1 MRIKR
6 SGQSRPILAGKENP
20 MLIKDVFLPLIG
32 QPRAPVLAA
41 IEKCV
46 AVAADLGAR
55 ITALALE
62 EDAFVRP
69 KVVYPDD
76 PESAEPGPIREP
88 GDMQHLLSA
97 FTNAASR
104 SGIRARSLSG
114 RVPADQIGSTFAEH
128 ARFSDLTL
136 LPVKPHDSRTESIV
150 ETFLFESGRPLLL
163 CPEQHVD
170 VLRPEFENVMIAWDH
185 SARAA
190 RAVADA
196 LPILQAANAVR
207 VVTATDDKT
216 EAVMQSGASLVDHL
230 REHGIYASFETVDGS
245 GSSIGKVL
253 GSWAHSHAIDA
264 IIMGA
269 YHHSR
274 LNEIVWGGV
283 TKTVIGQ
290 PPCWVVMSY

>member
-1 MRIKR
+1 M
-6 SGQSRPILAGKENP
+6 P
-20 MLIKDVFLPLIG
+20 IKDVFLPLVG
-32 QPRAPVLAA
+32 QPRGPALAA
-41 IEKCV
+41 IATCV

-62 EDAFVRP
+62 EDVFARP
-69 KVVYPDD
+69 TVISPGDLD
-76 PESAEPGPIREP
+76 SAEASGSREVS
-88 GDMQHLLSA
+88 DVQQLLNA

-104 SGIRARSLSG
+104 ANIRAQSRSG
-114 RVPADQIGSTFAEH
+114 KVPADQIASILAEH

-136 LPVKPHDSRTESIV
+136 VPVRPHDSRTERII
-150 ETFLFESGRPLLL
+150 ETLLFESGRPLLL

-170 VLRPEFENVMIAWDH
+170 ELRPEFENVMIAWDH

-190 RAVADA
+190 RAVGDA
-196 LPILQAANAVR
+196 LPILQAASSVR
-207 VVTATDDKT
+207 VVTVADDKT
-216 EAVMQSGASLVDHL
+216 DAIVQSGTALVDHL
-230 REHGIYASFETVDGS
+230 REHGVYASFETTKGG

-253 GSWAHSHAIDA
+253 GSWANSHAMDA
-264 IIMGA
+264 IVMGA

-290 PPCWVVMSY
+290 PPCWVMISH

>member
-1 MRIKR
+1 M
-6 SGQSRPILAGKENP
+6 P
-20 MLIKDVFLPLIG
+20 IKDVFLPLVG
-32 QPRAPVLAA
+32 QPRGPALAA

-62 EDAFVRP
+62 EDAFLRP
-69 KVVYPDD
+69 KVMLPDD
-76 PESAEPGPIREP
+76 LDAAEANGSPAA
-88 GDMQHLLSA
+88 GDMQHLLNA
-97 FTNAASR
+97 FTAAASR
-104 SGIRARSLSG
+104 TSIRAQSRSAK
-114 RVPADQIGSTFAEH
+114 VPADQIASILAEQ

-136 LPVKPHDSRTESIV
+136 VPVKPHDSRTEHII

-170 VLRPEFENVMIAWDH
+170 ELRPEFENVMIAWDH

-190 RAVADA
+190 RAVGDA
-196 LPILQAANAVR
+196 LPLLQAAASVR
-207 VVTATDDKT
+207 VVTVADDKSD
-216 EAVMQSGASLVDHL
+216 AIVQSGTALIDHL
-230 REHGIYASFETVDGS
+230 REHGVYASFETAKGS

-253 GSWAHSHAIDA
+253 GSWVNSHAIDA
-264 IIMGA
+264 IVMGA

-283 TKTVIGQ
+283 TKTVIGE
-290 PPCWVVMSY
+290 PPCWVMISH

>member
-1 MRIKR
+1 M
-6 SGQSRPILAGKENP
+6 P
-20 MLIKDVFLPLIG
+20 IKDVFLPLIG
-32 QPRAPVLAA
+32 QPRGPALAA

-62 EDAFVRP
+62 DDGFVRP
-69 KVVYPDD
+69 KVVFPDGPD
-76 PESAEPGPIREP
+76 SAETRGEREV
-88 GDMQHLLSA
+88 GDMQHLLNA

-104 SGIRARSLSG
+104 TGIRAQSRSG
-114 RVPADQIGSTFAEH
+114 RVPAGQIALTFAEH

-136 LPVKPHDSRTESIV
+136 VPVKPHDSRTENIV

-163 CPEQHVD
+163 CPEQHVE
-170 VLRPEFENVMIAWDH
+170 VLRPEFENVMIAWDN

-190 RAVADA
+190 RAVGDA
-196 LPILQAANAVR
+196 LPILQAAAAVR
-207 VVTATDDKT
+207 VITVADDKA
-216 EAVMQSGASLVDHL
+216 EPIAQSGTSLVDHL
-230 REHGIYASFETVDGS
+230 REHGVYASFETVKGS

-253 GSWAHSHAIDA
+253 GSWAQSHAIDA
-264 IIMGA
+264 IVMGA

-290 PPCWVVMSY
+290 PPCWVMMSH

>member
-1 MRIKR
+1 MVPTKAGLSWQARRIAM
-6 SGQSRPILAGKENP
+6 P
-20 MLIKDVFLPLIG
+20 IKDVFLPLVG
-32 QPRAPVLAA
+32 QPREPALAA

-62 EDAFVRP
+62 DDVFVRP
-69 KVVYPDD
+69 KVMFPADPD
-76 PESAEPGPIREP
+76 SAEAARPREV
-88 GDMQHLLSA
+88 GDMQQLLNI

-104 SGIRARSLSG
+104 ANIRAKSRSG
-114 RVPADQIGSTFAEH
+114 KVPLDQTASTLAEH

-136 LPVKPHDSRTESIV
+136 VPVKPHDSRTEHII
-150 ETFLFESGRPLLL
+150 ETLLFESGRPLLL

-170 VLRPEFENVMIAWDH
+170 ELRPEFENVMIAWDH

-190 RAVADA
+190 RAVGDA
-196 LPILQAANAVR
+196 LPVLQAAASVR
-207 VVTATDDKT
+207 VVTVVDDKS
-216 EAVMQSGASLVDHL
+216 EAIVQSGTALVDHL
-230 REHGIYASFETVDGS
+230 REHGIYASFETAREN

-253 GSWAHSHAIDA
+253 GSWANSHAIDA
-264 IIMGA
+264 IVMGA

-283 TKTVIGQ
+283 TKTVIGE
-290 PPCWVVMSY
+290 PPCWVMISR

>member
-1 MRIKR
+1 M
-6 SGQSRPILAGKENP
+6 P
-20 MLIKDVFLPLIG
+20 IKDVFLPLVG
-32 QPRAPVLAA
+32 QPRGPALAA
-41 IEKCV
+41 IATCV

-62 EDAFVRP
+62 EDVFVRP
-69 KVVYPDD
+69 KV
-76 PESAEPGPIREP
+76 IIP
-88 GDMQHLLSA
+88 GDLDPPEASGSRELSDVQQLLNA

-104 SGIRARSLSG
+104 ANIRAQSRSG
-114 RVPADQIGSTFAEH
+114 KVPADQMASILAEH

-136 LPVKPHDSRTESIV
+136 VPVRPHDSQTERII
-150 ETFLFESGRPLLL
+150 ETLLFESGRPLLL

-170 VLRPEFENVMIAWDH
+170 ELRPEFENVMIAWDH

-190 RAVADA
+190 RAVGDA
-196 LPILQAANAVR
+196 LPILQAAASVR
-207 VVTATDDKT
+207 VVTVADDKT
-216 EAVMQSGASLVDHL
+216 DAIVQSGTALVDHL
-230 REHGIYASFETVDGS
+230 REHGVYASFETAKGG

-253 GSWAHSHAIDA
+253 GSWSNSHAVDA
-264 IIMGA
+264 IVMGA

-290 PPCWVVMSY
+290 PPCWVMISH

>member
-1 MRIKR
+1 M
-6 SGQSRPILAGKENP
+6 P
-20 MLIKDVFLPLIG
+20 IKDVFLPLVG
-32 QPRAPVLAA
+32 QPRAPALAA

-62 EDAFVRP
+62 EDVFVRP
-69 KVVYPDD
+69 KVVFPDD
-76 PESAEPGPIREP
+76 PDSAEHGAMREV
-88 GDMQHLLSA
+88 GDMQHLLNA
-97 FTNAASR
+97 FTSAASR
-104 SGIRARSLSG
+104 TGVRAQSRSR
-114 RVPADQIGSTFAEH
+114 RVPADQIALTFAEH

-136 LPVKPHDSRTESIV
+136 VPVKQHDSRTENIV

-163 CPEQHVD
+163 CPEQHVE

-190 RAVADA
+190 RAVGDA
-196 LPILQAANAVR
+196 LPILQAAAAVR
-207 VVTATDDKT
+207 VITVADDK
-216 EAVMQSGASLVDHL
+216 ADPIAQSGTSLVDHL
-230 REHGIYASFETVDGS
+230 REHGVYASFETVKGS

-253 GSWAHSHAIDA
+253 GSWAQSHAIDA
-264 IIMGA
+264 IVMGA

-274 LNEIVWGGV
+274 LNEMVWGGV

-290 PPCWVVMSY
+290 PPCWVMMSH